1 MRERIHEPLP
11 VSLSSPG
18 LYQSARVG
26 GRNDRL
32 RRRVAVESW
41 RIGNLRF
48 GAQLP
53 LWRRLVLE
61 DFRMAIQK
69 IRVSMKK
76 SDNLRC
82 RYLWRLGRITRI
94 ARHVLCLE
102 D

>member
-1 MRERIHEPLP
+1 MNPY

-26 GRNDRL
+26 GRNDRY
-32 RRRVAVESW
+32 VGAAAESW
-41 RIGNLRF
+41 RIEISDLAPNSRS
-48 GAQLP
+48 GADWFWKTSG
-53 LWRRLVLE
+53 WRS
-61 DFRMAIQK
+61 K
-69 IRVSMKK
+69 SVSMKK

-82 RYLWRLGRITRI
+82 RYLWRLGRITQI